1 MIVLG
6 IDPGI
11 ALMGYGVLRET
22 DTGDPEMLAYGA
34 ISTSSKTPTQDR
46 LVQIYAELQQLID
59 VYKPD
64 TAGVEKLLFGKNVTN
79 AMSVGQAR
87 GVALL
92 AIAQKDVELGEYT
105 PAEIK
110 QAVAGYGNAP
120 KPQMQEMVRLL
131 LNLEDIPKPD
141 DAADALAVAITHM
154 YSVRYLRQVE

>member
-1 MIVLG
+1 
-6 IDPGI
+6 
-11 ALMGYGVLRET
+11 MGYGVIRANSA
-22 DTGDPEMLAYGA
+22 GDPEMLTYGA
-34 ISTSSKTPTQDR
+34 ISTPSKTPTEDR
-46 LVQIYAELQQLID
+46 LVQIYDELQALID
-59 VYKPD
+59 KFEPD

-92 AIAQKDVELGEYT
+92 AIAQKGVELGEYT

-120 KPQMQEMVRLL
+120 KTQMQEMVRLL
-131 LNLEDIPKPD
+131 LDLEDIPKPD

>member
-1 MIVLG
+1 
-6 IDPGI
+6 
-11 ALMGYGVLRET
+11 MGYGFVRET
-22 DTGDPEMLAYGA
+22 PSGDPEMLAYGA
-34 ISTSSKTPTQDR
+34 ISTPAKMPTEDR
-46 LVQIYAELQQLID
+46 LVKIYDELNKLIEA
-59 VYKPD
+59 YQPE

-92 AIAQKDVELGEYT
+92 AIAQHNIPQTEYT

-120 KPQMQEMVRLL
+120 KPQMQDMVRLL
-131 LNLEDIPKPD
+131 LNLEEIPKPD

-154 YSVRYLRQVE
+154 YSVRYHSQIQ